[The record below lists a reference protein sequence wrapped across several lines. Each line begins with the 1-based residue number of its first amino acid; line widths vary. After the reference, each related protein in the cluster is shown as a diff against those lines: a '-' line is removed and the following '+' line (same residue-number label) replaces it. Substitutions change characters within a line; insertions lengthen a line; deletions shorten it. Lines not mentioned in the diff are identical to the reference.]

1 MDDLLQLAT
10 RLAEYNEIPLA
21 LPISRRVAYVV
32 SHGQSYASNG
42 YAIRTQG
49 IAEALNT
56 QGFEVLCFVRPGRPW
71 ELEKHTDISP
81 EVNVSGVRYIHSR
94 GAESTGK
101 LSEDEHTHLENSV
114 ERFVELFRIY
124 RPEVVIAASNYII
137 GLPAWI
143 AAKRMGLPFYN
154 EVRGFW
160 ELSREAREQDYAKTP
175 DFQLEA
181 SRDTF
186 VAQNAEQVFTLN
198 QLMREELVN
207 RGINSSKISVVPN
220 GINKL
225 PIINS
230 ADDVLRNKFGID
242 EDCNVIGYIGSFNL
256 YEGLDLLLEA
266 CTELVQK
273 GKKLKL
279 LLIGDSQPLIAFSAA
294 HLADTGFKETPPWLI
309 QVGRVPHDQVA
320 DYYALLDT
328 VVIPRKPLAVCQ
340 LVPPMKA
347 AEALAYG
354 KRLVVSDVAPL
365 AEYAQKF
372 DGVVSFEAGTAK
384 SLATALQRSLKL
396 PVPKPT
402 TELFFAKHTEPM
414 VRALKGE
421 EGQKGIKSEPV
432 SAAQSQGRES
442 QQGDDIKSLLTH
454 PEPMMLQPKDPTWF
468 TFEVTEGQR
477 LSVSAEVEYRNI
489 PEGQKRKAV
498 LLLQG
503 KDANGNRVD
512 QPLGKLAKS
521 GHLNSHFMYLV
532 ATSEEIRQ
540 QHQFTVPAGITE
552 VSLGLCAFNHQ
563 QGEEV
568 VVRDLGVQDLG
579 VQDLSVRDAE
589 TAQAETA
596 EQELTKTPC
605 WKRFAVTELV
615 PHSLIAK
622 LDFEGGES
630 RHAKSAIVRVVYY
643 DKDQQEIPPPY
654 SGLPLSN
661 TVGAFS
667 YISEKDDRLVQLM
680 PPRGATEAAIGLQRW
695 NAKGKLWL
703 KSEVACESEIQPK
716 EAPASS
722 IVAQRDGPSMTA
734 RRLADIKVAA
744 ILDEFTMECFKME
757 VDLTAITPD
766 DWERQMEEA
775 QPDLLFVE
783 SCWFGNANTW
793 SGLMYGYTSNGPN
806 RMDDLLKVIG
816 YCRKRGIPTV
826 FWAKEDPVH
835 FSRFG
840 PTAKL
845 FDYVYTTDA
854 NMVPEYRKEYGI
866 DAEPLSFFCQ
876 PQLHNPVPWIARNDK
891 AAFAGSYYSD
901 KIERCENFHAIMQ
914 GLEKAGVDYDIYD
927 RCLKR
932 GVAHLEF
939 PEHFKK
945 HVIGYLEPHEMWKA
959 YKGYRYTV
967 NLNTVKHSPTMFA
980 RRVYESLASG
990 TPVISNYSEGVITQF
1005 GGIVCASDKQED
1017 IVAFVERLRNPE
1029 EYAAVSAQGVRE
1041 TLGRHTLADR
1051 LEQVCERLGIPV
1063 VPHLPLTN
1071 AVYTAGTEQE
1081 VEQARAHFQAQGYH
1095 RKRLAVNLENSNV
1108 LYPYLN
1114 RNSEQEVFRVLTEFA
1129 KPLEGIEVAMSLG
1142 KHYPE
1147 THLEDA
1153 AIETQ
1158 YERDL
1163 PVALKGVAV

>member
-1 MDDLLQLAT
+1 MDAFISRAQQLAEQSDT
-10 RLAEYNEIPLA
+10 
-21 LPISRRVAYVV
+21 PIEVPIEGRIAYIV
-32 SHGQSYASNG
+32 SHGKSYASNG
-42 YAIRTQG
+42 YAVRTQG
-49 IAEALNT
+49 IAKALNQHGLET
-56 QGFEVLCFVRPGRPW
+56 LCFVRPGRPW
-71 ELEKHTDISP
+71 ELGSSTEP
-81 EVNVSGVRYIHSR
+81 ECEVDGVRYIHSHWAD
-94 GAESTGK
+94 GQKPKSEAE
-101 LSEDEHTHLENSV
+101 HLEASV
-114 ERFVELFRIY
+114 ERFIELFRVY
-124 RPEVVIAASNYII
+124 RPSAVLAASNYIV

-143 AAKRMGLPFYN
+143 AAKRLGLPFYN

-160 ELSREAREQDYAKTP
+160 ELSRDAREPGYSQIAAFKA
-175 DFQLEA
+175 EA
-181 SRDTF
+181 ERDTF
-186 VAQNAEQVFTLN
+186 VAKQAQKVFTLN
-198 QLMREELVN
+198 QPMKEELAK
-207 RGINSSKISVVPN
+207 RGVDDRRIGIFPN
-220 GINKL
+220 GVSEL
-225 PIINS
+225 PEIKPAS
-230 ADDVLRNKFGID
+230 SELKVDLGID
-242 EDCNVIGYIGSFNL
+242 ENDKVIGYVGSFSP

-266 CTELVQK
+266 CTELVRN
-273 GKKLKL
+273 GEKLKL
-279 LLIGDSQPLIAFSAA
+279 LLVGDSQPLIESSAA
-294 HLADTGFKETPPWLI
+294 NIADTGLKETPPWLI
-309 QVGRVPHDQVA
+309 QVGRVPHEHVA
-320 DYYALLDT
+320 DYYALLDA

-354 KRLVVSDVAPL
+354 KRLVVSGVAPL
-365 AEYAQKF
+365 AEYAAKY
-372 DGVVSFEAGTAK
+372 DGVVSFEAGNAK
-384 SLATALQRSLKL
+384 SLAAALQGSLKL
-396 PVPKPT
+396 PAPQPS
-402 TELFFAKHTEPM
+402 TELLFFKHTERM
-414 VRALKGE
+414 VKALKGE
-421 EGQKGIKSEPV
+421 GSAPAQKVTSDSQAKPVEPKQDGNV
-432 SAAQSQGRES
+432 
-442 QQGDDIKSLLTH
+442 KTLLNH
-454 PEPMMLQPKDPTWF
+454 PEQIPLQPIEPTWF
-468 TFEVTEGQR
+468 TFEVTEGQQ
-477 LSVSAEVEYRNI
+477 LSISAEVEYRNI
-489 PEGQKRKAV
+489 AEGQKRKAV

-503 KDANGNRVD
+503 KDASGNRVD
-512 QPLGKLAKS
+512 QSLGKLAKS

-532 ATSEEIRQ
+532 ATGGEVRQ
-540 QHQFTVPAGITE
+540 QHKFTVPAGITQ

-568 VVRDLGVQDLG
+568 VVRHLGVR
-579 VQDLSVRDAE
+579 DLSAWDAE
-589 TAQAETA
+589 PAKAEAA

-605 WKRFAVTELV
+605 WSRFAVNELV
-615 PHSLIAK
+615 PHSVTAR
-622 LDFEGGES
+622 LDFEDDES

-643 DKDQQEIPPPY
+643 NKDQQEIPPPY

-667 YISEKDDRLVQLM
+667 YISEEGDRLVQLM

-703 KSEVACESEIQPK
+703 KSEVACESEIQPR
-716 EAPASS
+716 EVPASS
-722 IVAQRDGPSMTA
+722 IVAQSAGPSMPA

-783 SCWFGNANTW
+783 SCWFGNGNTW

-876 PQLHNPVPWIARNDK
+876 PQVHNPVPWIARNNR

-901 KIERCENFHAIMQ
+901 KVERCENFHAIMQ

-945 HVIGYLEPHEMWKA
+945 HVVGYLEPHEMWKA

-1005 GGIVCASDKQED
+1005 GGIVCASDRQEE
-1017 IVAFVERLRNPE
+1017 IVAYVERLRDPDA
-1029 EYAAVSAQGVRE
+1029 YAAISAQGVRE

-1063 VPHLPLTN
+1063 VPHLPLAN

-1081 VEQARAHFQAQGYH
+1081 IEQARAHFQEQHYH
-1095 RKRLAVNLENSNV
+1095 RKRLVVNLENSNV

-1114 RNSEQEVFRVLTEFA
+1114 RNSEEEVFRVLTEFA
-1129 KPLEGIEVAMSLG
+1129 KPLEGIEVPMSLDQQ
-1142 KHYPE
+1142 YPE

-1153 AIETQ
+1153 AIKTQ
-1158 YERDL
+1158 YKSDM
-1163 PVALKGVAV
+1163 PVELKEVAV

>member
-1 MDDLLQLAT
+1 MQDALIALAQ
-10 RLAEYNEIPLA
+10 RIAERDTPSIPQ
-21 LPISRRVAYVV
+21 PITGRIAYVV
-32 SHGQSYASNG
+32 SHAPSYAGHG

-49 IAEALNT
+49 IARALT
-56 QGFEVLCFVRPGRPW
+56 DADLEVIGLVRPGRPW
-71 ELEKHTDISP
+71 SLAADAAVPVERAVD
-81 EVNVSGVRYIHSR
+81 GVRYIHSR
-94 GAESTGK
+94 HPADRDCSGEAYLEAAAERLLT
-101 LSEDEHTHLENSV
+101 LL
-114 ERFVELFRIY
+114 RIY
-124 RPEVVIAASNYII
+124 RPAAVLAASDWIV
-137 GLPAWI
+137 GLPAWV
-143 AAKRMGLPFYN
+143 AAHRLGLPFYN

-160 ELSREAREQDYAKTP
+160 ELSRAAREP
-175 DFQLEA
+175 DFADSPESA
-181 SRDTF
+181 ARAARDSF
-186 VAQNAEQVFTLN
+186 VARNAQRVFTLN
-198 QLMREELVN
+198 QPMKAELIE
-207 RGINSSKISVVPN
+207 RGVASDAIDIVPN
-220 GINKL
+220 GVSQL
-225 PIINS
+225 PDTPAPS
-230 ADDVLRNKFGID
+230 SQLRQRLGLAEDDR
-242 EDCNVIGYIGSFNL
+242 VIGYVGSL
-256 YEGLDLLLEA
+256 SPYEGLDLLLEA
-266 CTELVQK
+266 CTELVEK
-273 GKKLKL
+273 GEKLKL
-279 LLIGDSQPLIAFSAA
+279 LLVGDNQPLIGASAA
-294 HLADTGFKETPPWLI
+294 NIADTGLKKTPPWLI
-309 QVGRVPHDQVA
+309 QVGRVPHAHVA
-320 DYYALLDT
+320 DYYALLDA

-365 AEYAQKF
+365 AEYAASF
-372 DGVVSFEAGTAK
+372 DGVVSFEAGSAT

-396 PVPKPT
+396 PAPKPNA
-402 TELFFAKHTEPM
+402 EPLFSAHTEPM
-414 VRALKGE
+414 VKVWKDKRSGE
-421 EGQKGIKSEPV
+421 KGQKQNIGTK
-432 SAAQSQGRES
+432 A
-442 QQGDDIKSLLTH
+442 LLQH
-454 PEPMMLQPKDPTWF
+454 PEPITLQPTDPTWF
-468 TFEVTEGQR
+468 TFEVTEGQQ
-477 LSVSAEVEYRNI
+477 LSISADVEYRNI
-489 PEGQKRKAV
+489 AEGQKRKAV

-503 KDANGNRVD
+503 KDDNGNRVD
-512 QPLGKLAKS
+512 QPLGKLARS

-532 ATSEEIRQ
+532 ATGGEVCQ
-540 QHQFTVPAGITE
+540 QHKFTVPAGITQ

-563 QGEEV
+563 QGEEI
-568 VVRDLGVQDLG
+568 VVRDLGVQDLS
-579 VQDLSVRDAE
+579 VQE
-589 TAQAETA
+589 TQPGQAEAA
-596 EQELTKTPC
+596 EQELTKTPH
-605 WKRFAVTELV
+605 WSRFSVDELL
-615 PHSLIAK
+615 PHSVTAR
-622 LDFEGGES
+622 LDFEGDEN

-667 YISEKDDRLVQLM
+667 YISEEGDRLVQLM

-703 KSEVACESEIQPK
+703 KSEVACESEIQPR

-722 IVAQRDGPSMTA
+722 IVAQSDGPSIPA

-775 QPDLLFVE
+775 QPDMLFVE
-783 SCWFGNANTW
+783 SCWFGNGNTW

-866 DAEPLSFFCQ
+866 EAEPLSFFCQ
-876 PQLHNPVPWIARNDK
+876 PQVHNPVPWIARNDK

-945 HVIGYLEPHEMWKA
+945 HVVGYLEPHEMWKA

-1005 GGIVCASDKQED
+1005 GGIVCASDRQEEV
-1017 IVAFVERLRNPE
+1017 VAYVERLRDPVA
-1029 EYAAVSAQGVRE
+1029 YAAISAQGVRE

-1063 VPHLPLTN
+1063 VPHLPLAN

-1081 VEQARAHFQAQGYH
+1081 VEQARAHFQAQHYH
-1095 RKRLAVNLENSNV
+1095 RKRLVVNLENSNV

-1114 RNSEQEVFRVLTEFA
+1114 RNSEEEVFRVLTEFA
-1129 KPLEGIEVAMSLG
+1129 KPLEGIEVPMSLG
-1142 KHYPE
+1142 QQYPE

-1153 AIETQ
+1153 AIKTQ
-1158 YERDL
+1158 YQSDMPAE
-1163 PVALKGVAV
+1163 LKEVAV